1 VPHERQSEPELE
13 QRLGAPE
20 HQPSGGL
27 ASIFASLGWVLLG
40 VASLL
45 TGAVAVIAI
54 MAMAHQATPE
64 RSPALLMGLAIGLTF
79 VLPFALVSW
88 KHWGDPTRIRTTMAW
103 FPMVWSL
110 SGLVIGTQLIPD
122 LVGSALRNA
131 DRIVEGQFGQDST
144 FTRAMSSAGHQAAD
158 VINPGGEE
166 LIAPRGVETSVDLDH
181 ALTLPIQRERNAIFV
196 DVSLHGSNGNSVDR
210 KYLFD
215 TGASFTTITS
225 ETAAELGIEVPD
237 NAPTVEFNTASGLRV
252 SRVVYLPALSIGGI
266 EVPSLLV
273 SVCDPCATDL
283 AAGLLGLNVMR
294 EFVVQM
300 DYQAHN
306 IRLLPRV
313 HEGEP
318 DRAYDIRQVV
328 NSRIRGRADIMLE
341 RVRWPVE
348 IENRGQVAL
357 RDVMPLVEF
366 TDGPTLYGA
375 PIERIEPGE
384 KAVSLV
390 SGPVG
395 EGSTN
400 TEQRREFTI
409 RIAEAKW

>member
-1 VPHERQSEPELE
+1 
-13 QRLGAPE
+13 
-20 HQPSGGL
+20 
-27 ASIFASLGWVLLG
+27 
-40 VASLL
+40 
-45 TGAVAVIAI
+45 
-54 MAMAHQATPE
+54 
-64 RSPALLMGLAIGLTF
+64 
-79 VLPFALVSW
+79 
-88 KHWGDPTRIRTTMAW
+88 MAW
-103 FPMVWSL
+103 FPMIWSL
-110 SGLVIGTQLIPD
+110 GGLLIGTQLIPD
-122 LVGSALRNA
+122 LLGSAMRNA
-131 DRIVEGQFGQDST
+131 DKIVEGQFGQDST
-144 FTRAMSSAGHQAAD
+144 LTRVMSSGAHQAAD
-158 VINPGGEE
+158 VIHPGGEE
-166 LIAPRGVETSVDLDH
+166 LIAPKGVQSSVEVDR

-196 DVSLHGSNGNSVDR
+196 DVELHGKNGKKAAR

-225 ETAAELGIEVPD
+225 KTAEELGIEVPD
-237 NAPTVEFNTASGLRV
+237 DAPTVEFNTASGVRV
-252 SRVVYLPALSIGGI
+252 SRVVYLPALSIGGV

-273 SVCDPCATDL
+273 SVCDPCATDM

-300 DYQAHN
+300 DYQEHN

-313 HEGEP
+313 HQGEP

-328 NSRIRGRADIMLE
+328 QSRIRGRADIMLE
-341 RVRWPVE
+341 RVRWSVA

-366 TDGPTLYGA
+366 TDGPTLYGE
-375 PIERIEPGE
+375 PIERIEPGA

-395 EGSTN
+395 GGKASAEK
-400 TEQRREFTI
+400 RREFTI